1 MKNPFKKASATATVK
16 EVALGGAGNVAY
28 DYIYSLIAPTA
39 ELSDVTKNA
48 IKIGI
53 GVIGG
58 SMVKQSWAKSIFAGA
73 ATVGVSNLIAGYMP
87 NGDDEP
93 KETTT
98 TTTAPSGLPKG
109 MIGARPGQRGFRLA
123 AVRGVSSTPS
133 ALMSK

>member
-1 MKNPFKKASATATVK
+1 MKNPFKKASAIATVK

-58 SMVKQSWAKSIFAGA
+58 SMVKQSWAKSIFVGA

-87 NGDDEP
+87 YGEG
-93 KETTT
+93 ETTT
-98 TTTAPSGLPKG
+98 TKTAAPAGLPKG
-109 MIGARPGQRGFRLA
+109 MIAGSRLGQRGFRRA
-123 AVRGVSSTPS
+123 AVRGVNATPS